1 MLRLKFLL
9 TFLILICILIPMR
22 LGYSTHPSNPTLN
35 QTFQIAGSR
44 YGVDWKLAKAV
55 AIVESELNPK
65 AISHKG
71 AIGIM
76 QIHPSLAY
84 WYKINKSLLFN
95 LYINVHIGTSYLS
108 LLTKRYGLGVGL
120 QMYNLGETK
129 YHNGMRSF
137 GYYNRVLKEY
147 RSQIRVWHIISEAKI

>member
-1 MLRLKFLL
+1 MILKFPL
-9 TFLILICILIPMR
+9 TFLILICILIPMK
-22 LGYSTHPSNPTLN
+22 LGYSTHPPNPTLN
-35 QTFQIAGSR
+35 ETFQIAGSR

-55 AIVESELNPK
+55 AIVESELLPR
-65 AISHKG
+65 AISHRG

-84 WYKINKSLLFN
+84 WYRISKKLLFDP
-95 LYINVHIGTSYLS
+95 YINIHIGTSYLS
-108 LLTKRYGLGVGL
+108 LLTKRYGLRPGL

-129 YHNGMRSF
+129 YHNRKRNI

-147 RSQIRVWHIISEAKI
+147 HLQIRMWHVISEGRV